1 MCTLIGGT
9 IGFSIIYALFFFMP
23 AMALLGP
30 WGVSRSVP
38 GHVRHALGMDA
49 DGGATAT
56 SSA

>member
-38 GHVRHALGMDA
+38 GHVRHALGME
-49 DGGATAT
+49 GGTEA
-56 SSA
+56 SSVA

>member
-1 MCTLIGGT
+1 MHSIDQVDIAVIGAGL
-9 IGFSIIYALFFFMP
+9 GGAA